1 MSPRSGHHEDN
12 DRSTLTCTA
21 GGDGMNLLDL
31 ALLFSLIIA
40 LYNLQQLK
48 ITLKQ
53 KGYPVDMLTGWLKD
67 YRLFKE
73 LIHREPQEKNRIEYQ
88 KIINGLHF
96 SLAGF
101 VVLIV
106 MAIRQRM

>member
-1 MSPRSGHHEDN
+1 LQQGEN
-12 DRSTLTCTA
+12 
-21 GGDGMNLLDL
+21 GMNLLDL

-40 LYNLQQLK
+40 LYNLQQIK

-53 KGYPVDMLTGWLKD
+53 KGYPVEMLTGWLKD

-73 LIHREPQEKNRIEYQ
+73 LIQKEPEEKTKLAYQ

-101 VVLIV
+101 VVLVV
-106 MAIRQRM
+106 MAVRHRM